1 MGGVLT
7 HGLSSLTGA
16 VLTDGLDGAPVV
28 IDGEVYGVNYLPLAI
43 ANSPTL
49 NLVPPWS
56 ALPSL
61 NRLREGLILVCCDTQ
76 NNGIENRGYTIM
88 SVGQESVAY
97 NICYNLDRDVDVRPD
112 YIVGER
118 RYVLEY
124 ALTQFEAASVLVDS
138 LAVSAFSEARQIGIP
153 EPHMAYLEKYANDD
167 VALVRL
173 SALCSLIT
181 LVAIYLLQDHFRR
194 DLAGG

>member
-7 HGLSSLTGA
+7 HGFSSLTGA
-16 VLTDGLDGAPVV
+16 VITDGLDGVPVV

-49 NLVPPWS
+49 QLVPPWV
-56 ALPSL
+56 ALPAL
-61 NRLREGLILVCCDTQ
+61 NQLREGLILICCDAQVT
-76 NNGIENRGYTIM
+76 GTEDRGYTIM
-88 SVGQESVAY
+88 SIGQESVAY
-97 NICYNLDRDVDVRPD
+97 NICYNLDKDVDVRPD
-112 YIVGER
+112 YVVGDR
-118 RYVLEY
+118 RYQLEY
-124 ALTQFEAASVLVDS
+124 ALKQFDVASSVMYA
-138 LAVSAFSEARQIGIP
+138 LAVSAFSEARSIGIP
-153 EPHMAYLEKYANDD
+153 EPHVAYLEKYANDD
-167 VALVRL
+167 VAIVRL